1 MTSGASKTL
10 SVYLDNPGEG
20 AGLFFR
26 SPPAWLG
33 LAGFFFGGAN
43 YYVAAALAGAGH
55 FSTLGFA
62 ASGLLHAAAGFFLS
76 AWLNMILEVL
86 GGGGRALDLFNLLGA
101 ADCVWALALPWTL
114 SARLVWPS
122 GSVAAL
128 AAIGAVWVSR
138 FILQAKFVKE
148 GYGVSWGKSLFALFS
163 PVLVLVLLL
172 LIAVGALIG
181 AAVIALTRQF

>member
-1 MTSGASKTL
+1 L
-10 SVYLDNPGEG
+10 SVYLENPGEG
-20 AGLFFR
+20 AGLFFQ

-55 FSTLGFA
+55 FSVAGFI
-62 ASGLLHAAAGFFLS
+62 ASGLLHVAAGFFLS

-101 ADCVWALALPWTL
+101 ADCVWALALPL
-114 SARLVWPS
+114 SLCARLLWPL
-122 GSVAAL
+122 GSVEAL
-128 AAIGAVWVSR
+128 VAIGAVWVTR

-148 GYGVSWGKSLFALFS
+148 GYRVSWGKSLFALLS
-163 PVLVLVLLL
+163 PVIILFLLL
-172 LIAVGALIG
+172 LIAVGALVG
-181 AAVIALTRQF
+181 AAVIALTRHF